1 MVNRQAGG
9 RAVDIL
15 YKGVVVLKIE
25 TLDLHGLN
33 QSEAKAKIDQNL
45 AWIIRHGIDVL
56 VISHGKGHHSSTNF
70 AVLKAETR
78 KLLKANRDLEEAGY
92 LVVYG
97 EADLPIALR
106 YDEGNTL
113 VVARGREQEY
123 MGGSIQQEKDRRIFS
138 EDGRRERKNSKR
150 MRK

>member
-1 MVNRQAGG
+1 M
-9 RAVDIL
+9 
-15 YKGVVVLKIE
+15 KIE

>member
-78 KLLKANRDLEEAGY
+78 KLLKANRALEEAGY